1 MAQRVQVILID
12 DIDGSEAD
20 ETVTFSLDGAN
31 YEIDVTSRRAA
42 ELREG
47 LAPWIASAR
56 RANAR
61 PSRAARRGSG
71 DVQLIRAWAR
81 SHGHAVNERGRISAE
96 LRAAYEAANH

>member
-1 MAQRVQVILID
+1 MAQKVQVILID
-12 DIDGSEAD
+12 DIDGSRAD

-31 YEIDVTSRRAA
+31 YEIDLTSRRAA
-42 ELREG
+42 ELRAA

-61 PSRAARRGSG
+61 PTRAARRGSG
-71 DVQLIRAWAR
+71 DVQAIRAWAR

-96 LRAAYEAANH
+96 LRAAYEAANR